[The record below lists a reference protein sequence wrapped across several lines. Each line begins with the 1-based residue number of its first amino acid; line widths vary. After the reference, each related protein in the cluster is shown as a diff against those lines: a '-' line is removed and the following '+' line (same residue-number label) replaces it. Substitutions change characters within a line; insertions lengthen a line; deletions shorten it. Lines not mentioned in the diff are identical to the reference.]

1 MSFSSS
7 SNIQF
12 TIWEQFLQSKACNS
26 VEIDS
31 IDTEVAQQMKFSGCP
46 IKGLF
51 TDKKGI
57 LTIFNRRMA
66 FCRIA

>member
-31 IDTEVAQQMKFSGCP
+31 IDTEVAQEMKFSGCP

-51 TDKKGI
+51 SDKK
-57 LTIFNRRMA
+57 A
-66 FCRIA
+66 F